1 MLTRTRDGELRQAE
15 RNDNASR
22 IYRRINFTGR
32 TIHALKPKAKRVE
45 YWDDSLP
52 GFALRVSPAG
62 RKSPQGRKTWIVSYR
77 RPNGSATRLK
87 LGTYPAVPLADAR
100 LKAKTLLGHVEIDGR
115 DPVAERHADR
125 DAETFGQL
133 AEIYMRK
140 WAKQVGANGRPRK
153 RSWAEDERQINRY
166 LLPGWRN
173 RTVKDITRRDVRDL
187 VEAISERRLRKGTT
201 EDGQEKVGAPI
212 MSNRVLALVK
222 KMFNFALDREWID
235 ANPAARLKPVA
246 PETARDRVLS
256 PEEIRTLWSALDSEH
271 HRIATL
277 FRTLLLTAQ
286 RPGEASRM
294 RWLQLQP
301 TPFERTPDGL
311 VFPSKLE
318 PIVWTIPGLDAKNG
332 LAHEVPLSGAV
343 IDLLRDLATHDEA
356 ERLRINSTRRAKRN
370 QTERSA
376 SGYVFPS
383 RKSKEPYLEI
393 QKAVQRLRRRCGFGF
408 TAHDPRRTAA
418 TLMADA
424 GVPENIIPKIL
435 NHTESGVTRRH
446 YNLHAYRSEKRA
458 ALATWARYVQMIL
471 ANKQSATGSVVP
483 FRR

>member
-1 MLTRTRDGELRQAE
+1 MHRNE
-15 RNDNASR
+15 RESAPEPSASSA
-22 IYRRINFTGR
+22 YRRLKFIDR
-32 TIHALKPKAKRVE
+32 TIQSLKPSDKRVE
-45 YWDDSLP
+45 YWDESLP
-52 GFALRVSPAG
+52 GFGMRISPAG
-62 RKSPQGRKTWIVSYR
+62 RKSPSGRKAWIVMYR
-77 RPNGSATRLK
+77 RPNGSAVRLK
-87 LGTYPAVPLADAR
+87 LGSYPAVGLADAR
-100 LKAKTLLGHVEIDGR
+100 LKAKTYLGQIEIEGR
-115 DPVAERHADR
+115 DPVAERHAER

-166 LLPGWRN
+166 LLPGWRT
-173 RTVKDITRRDVRDL
+173 RKVKDITRRAVRDL

-201 EDGQEKVGAPI
+201 ENGQEKVGAPI

-256 PEEIRTLWSALDSEH
+256 AEEIRTLWLALDSEH

-286 RPGEASRM
+286 RSGEASRM

-301 TPFERTPDGL
+301 TLFERTPDGL

-318 PIVWTIPGLDAKNG
+318 PIVWTIPGPDAKNG

-356 ERLRINSTRRAKRN
+356 ERLRINSTRRAQRN
-370 QTERSA
+370 QTERPVSE
-376 SGYVFPS
+376 YVFPS
-383 RKSKEPYLEI
+383 RKTDGPYVEI

-408 TAHDPRRTAA
+408 TAHDLRRTAA

-458 ALATWARYVQMIL
+458 ALETWARHVQTIL
-471 ANKQSATGSVVP
+471 ASKQSATGSVVP